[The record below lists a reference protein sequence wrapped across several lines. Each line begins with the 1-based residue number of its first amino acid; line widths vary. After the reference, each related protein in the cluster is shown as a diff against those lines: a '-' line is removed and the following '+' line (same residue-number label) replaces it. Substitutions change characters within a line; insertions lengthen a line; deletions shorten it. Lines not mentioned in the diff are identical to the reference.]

1 MLRRHFRQTI
11 QTGARLFA
19 AGDVERIEQ
28 VQAAQVI
35 LEQRVGAA
43 VFAWA
48 FGEHLRVLVGAEQQ
62 RHPAVAG
69 HVLVQ

>member
-1 MLRRHFRQTI
+1 MLRGHFRQAI
-11 QTGARLFA
+11 QAGARLFA
-19 AGDVERIEQ
+19 AGDIERVEQ

-35 LEQRVGAA
+35 LEQRVRAA
-43 VFAWA
+43 VFAGA

-62 RHPAVAG
+62 RYPTVAG